1 MICSANFTD
10 ASKTSVWVRLVA
22 PSVATRTPI
31 HLICVIDVSG
41 SMGEESR
48 LENVKHTLKCILDFM
63 TPADKLSLVSFSSG
77 SSVLLRQQPMTDFA
91 AKHHAQIKIDSM
103 VPMGNTNLSAGI
115 LDGAQ
120 CVEPDATAIK
130 QVMLLLTDGEA
141 NAGIVTVPHLTQL
154 VQQTVAANPL
164 LTVTSIGYGASHNS
178 ELLVGLQQVG
188 NGFYSAVNNLEDV
201 ATTFGEVFGTM
212 ATTVAQ
218 AVKLRLPVGGS
229 VVGSYTMD
237 GSSVVIGDISAGA
250 ETALLVKIPEGSA
263 VLSLS
268 YFDCVAMKFEAQAID
283 IADEDPSLADAV
295 RLYVLRQDV
304 AAFLKSDYQ
313 TADGVC
319 ALIARCLSN
328 DGLEG
333 MLKRDLEAV
342 RDRLAMNRSISAAET
357 VQAAQNATF
366 YGRARGVHSQWS
378 GIVAPP
384 EPLNI
389 FTSPLAAQV
398 SSGVS
403 RNITGATTVRAVSP
417 WASGYGQSQGED
429 PADMLNEL
437 ASQMENVD

>member
-1 MICSANFTD
+1 MLCSANFTN
-10 ASKTSVWVRLVA
+10 ASRSSVWVRLVA
-22 PSVATRTPI
+22 PSVETRTPI

-63 TPADKLSLVSFSSG
+63 TPVDKLSLVSFSSG

-91 AKHHAQIKIDSM
+91 AKHHAQMKIDSM

-115 LDGAQ
+115 LDGLQ
-120 CVEPDATAIK
+120 CVEPDAINLK
-130 QVMLLLTDGEA
+130 QVMLLLTDGVA
-141 NAGIVTVPHLTQL
+141 NAGIVAAPQLTQII
-154 VQQTVAANPL
+154 QQSVAANPL
-164 LTVTSIGYGASHNS
+164 LTVTSIGYGATHNS
-178 ELLVGLQQVG
+178 ELLVGLG

-218 AVKLRLPVGGS
+218 AVKLRLPFGGS
-229 VVGSYTMD
+229 VVGSYPMD
-237 GSSVVIGDISAGA
+237 GSSVTLGDVSAGA
-250 ETALLVKIPEGSA
+250 ETTLLVNVPEGSQA
-263 VLSLS
+263 LSLS
-268 YFDCVAMKFEAQAID
+268 YFDCISMKFEAQAIE
-283 IADEDPSLADAV
+283 IAVEDPSHADPV

-304 AAFLKSDYQ
+304 ASFLRSGVQ
-313 TADGVC
+313 TADGVN
-319 ALIARCLSN
+319 ALIARCLSD

-342 RDRLAMNRSISAAET
+342 RDRLTMRRHISAAET

-366 YGRARGVHSQWS
+366 YGRARGVHSQWT
-378 GIVAPP
+378 GLVIPP

-398 SSGVS
+398 SEGVS
-403 RNITGATTVRAVSP
+403 RNITGAWAISSGASTIRAL
-417 WASGYGQSQGED
+417 ASGQSQGED
-429 PADMLNEL
+429 PMDEF

>member
-1 MICSANFTD
+1 MSRMLSLANFTD
-10 ASKTSVWVRLVA
+10 DSKNSVWVRLVA
-22 PSVATRTPI
+22 PSSEARTPI

-41 SMGEESR
+41 SMAEESR
-48 LENVKHTLKCILDFM
+48 LENVKHTLKCVLDFM

-77 SSVLLRQQPMTDFA
+77 SSVLLKQQPMTDFA
-91 AKHHAQIKIDSM
+91 AKHHAQMKIDSM
-103 VPMGNTNLSAGI
+103 VAMGNTNLSAGI
-115 LDGAQ
+115 LDGAS
-120 CVEPDATAIK
+120 CLEADGTAVK

-141 NAGIVTVPHLTQL
+141 NAGIVAVPQLTLL
-154 VQQTVAANPL
+154 VQQCIGANPL
-164 LTVTSIGYGASHNS
+164 LTVTSIGYGGSHNS
-178 ELLVGLQQVG
+178 ELLVGLG

-218 AVKLRLPVGGS
+218 AVKLRLPVGS
-229 VVGSYTMD
+229 TVVGSYTMD
-237 GSSVVIGDISAGA
+237 ASSVIVGDMSAGA
-250 ETALLVKIPEGSA
+250 ETALLVKVPEGST

-268 YFDCVAMKFEAQAID
+268 YFDCVEMKFEAQVVEIGD
-283 IADEDPSLADAV
+283 VDPSAADAV
-295 RLYVLRQDV
+295 RLYILRQDV
-304 AAFLKSDYQ
+304 AAFLKSGLQ

-342 RDRLAMNRSISAAET
+342 RDRLASNRSISAAET

-378 GIVAPP
+378 GLAPP

-389 FTSPLAAQV
+389 FTSPLAAQI
-398 SSGVS
+398 SGGVT
-403 RNITGATTVRAVSP
+403 RNITGATTIRAVSP
-417 WASGYGQSQGED
+417 WLSGSGED
-429 PADMLNEL
+429 PADILSHF

>member
-1 MICSANFTD
+1 MLCSANFTD

-22 PSVATRTPI
+22 PSSAARTPI

-41 SMGEESR
+41 SMAEESR
-48 LENVKHTLKCILDFM
+48 LDNVKHTLKCILDFM

-77 SSVLLRQQPMTDFA
+77 SSVLLKQQSMTDFA
-91 AKHHAQIKIDSM
+91 AKHHAQMKIDSM

-115 LDGAQ
+115 LDGTQ
-120 CVEPDATAIK
+120 CVEPDATAAK

-218 AVKLRLPVGGS
+218 AVKLRLPVGS
-229 VVGSYTMD
+229 TVVGSYTMD
-237 GSSVVIGDISAGA
+237 GSSVVIGDVSAGA
-250 ETALLVKIPEGSA
+250 ETALLVKVPEGSN
-263 VLSLS
+263 LMSLS
-268 YFDCVAMKFEAQAID
+268 YFDCVAMKFEAQAVEVGD
-283 IADEDPSLADAV
+283 VDPGLADAV

-313 TADGVC
+313 TADGVN

-366 YGRARGVHSQWS
+366 YGRARGVHSQWT
-378 GIVAPP
+378 GLVAPP

-398 SSGVS
+398 STGVS
-403 RNITGATTVRAVSP
+403 RNITGATTIRAVSP
-417 WASGYGQSQGED
+417 WVSGSGED
-429 PADMLNEL
+429 PADILSEF